1 MASVGRKPLA
11 TGHVD
16 RLDGSERAKE
26 RMTIILETLRGQMTI
41 PVACQALGV
50 CESRFHALRQDW
62 LQESLELLE
71 PRRPGRPPKPVV
83 DPQQVELAQANVGLQ
98 KQLHQTQVQLDLHR
112 GLATVTASETPAKKT
127 RSQRRRGRQPV
138 VKQGQAKR
146 R

>member
-16 RLDGSERAKE
+16 RLDGSERAKQ
-26 RMTIILETLRGQMTI
+26 RMTVILETLRGQMTS

-62 LQESLELLE
+62 LQESLQLLE
-71 PRRPGRPPKPVV
+71 PRRPGRPPKAVI
-83 DPQQVELAQANVGLQ
+83 DPQQVELAQANVELQ
-98 KQLHQTQVQLDLHR
+98 RQLHQTQVQLDVHR

-138 VKQGQAKR
+138 VKQGQAKPR
-146 R
+146 